1 MPPPMSEATE
11 LAELMSAVRNRPPD
25 DHTLAR
31 RRAAAAVRDITELV
45 LAGDADAGALVALA
59 EQLEEV
65 RAGSQL
71 RRGTSRYGP
80 ASEGPS
86 VVYLMNETHPV
97 GGLGNPV
104 ASPFHPSLDGDT
116 IRAELRFG
124 LAHEGTPGLVHGGF
138 VAATFDHLLGGAAI
152 RTGRPI
158 VTGTLTVRYL
168 RPTPLNTDLL
178 IECWPGESAGR
189 KVHTHGRLLAGDEVL
204 VEAEA
209 VFISVDVDRYTP
221 GDGPA
226 ASTSVRTVSAPG
238 KVGDTPET
246 AS

>member
-1 MPPPMSEATE
+1 MSDAPE
-11 LAELMSAVRNRPPD
+11 LADLVSAMRNRPPD
-25 DHTLAR
+25 DQTLAR

-45 LAGDADAGALVALA
+45 LTGDADTGALVALA
-59 EQLEEV
+59 EQLEHV
-65 RAGSQL
+65 RAASALQAAS
-71 RRGTSRYGP
+71 SRYGP

-152 RTGRPI
+152 RGGRPI
-158 VTGTLTVRYL
+158 VTGSLTVRYL

-178 IECWPGESAGR
+178 IECWPGEISGR
-189 KVHTHGRLLAGDEVL
+189 KVHTHGRLLDGEEVL

-209 VFISVDVDRYTP
+209 VFITVDVERYTP
-221 GDGPA
+221 GEGFE
-226 ASTSVRTVSAPG
+226 ASTSARTVSAPG
-238 KVGDTPET
+238 NVGDTPET

>member
-1 MPPPMSEATE
+1 MTEAAE
-11 LAELMSAVRNRPPD
+11 LAELMSAMRNRPPD
-25 DHTLAR
+25 DQTLAR
-31 RRAAAAVRDITELV
+31 RRAAAALRDLTELV
-45 LAGDADAGALVALA
+45 LAGDAGTEALVALA
-59 EQLEEV
+59 EELEQV
-65 RAGSQL
+65 RAASMLQAG
-71 RRGTSRYGP
+71 RSRYGP

-104 ASPFHPSLDGDT
+104 ATPFHPSLVDDT

-124 LAHEGTPGLVHGGF
+124 VAHEGTPGLVHGGF

-152 RTGRPI
+152 RSGRPI

-178 IECWPGESAGR
+178 IECWPGETSGR

-204 VEAEA
+204 AEAEA
-209 VFISVDVDRYTP
+209 VFITVDVERYTP
-221 GDGPA
+221 GTGPG
-226 ASTSVRTVSAPG
+226 ASASASTVSAAG
-238 KVGDTPET
+238 NVGETPDT

>member
-1 MPPPMSEATE
+1 MSEATE
-11 LAELMSAVRNRPPD
+11 LAELMATMHNRPPD
-25 DHTLAR
+25 KQTLAR
-31 RRAAAAVRDITELV
+31 RRAAAAVRAITELV
-45 LAGDADAGALVALA
+45 LAGDADARALVALA
-59 EQLEEV
+59 EQLELVHAESALQ
-65 RAGSQL
+65 AG
-71 RRGTSRYGP
+71 RSRYGP

-104 ASPFHPSLDGDT
+104 ASPFQPSLDGDT

-152 RTGRPI
+152 RSGRPI
-158 VTGTLTVRYL
+158 VTGSLTVRYL
-168 RPTPLNTDLL
+168 RPTPLDTDLL
-178 IECWPGESAGR
+178 IECWPGEISGR
-189 KVHTHGRLLAGDEVL
+189 KVHTHGKLLAGDEVL

-209 VFISVDVDRYTP
+209 LFITVDVDRYTP
-221 GDGPA
+221 GNGPG
-226 ASTSVRTVSAPG
+226 ASTSARTVSAPG
-238 KVGDTPET
+238 NVGDTPGT

>member
-1 MPPPMSEATE
+1 VG
-11 LAELMSAVRNRPPD
+11 SAIRSPRPS
-25 DHTLAR
+25 T
-31 RRAAAAVRDITELV
+31 
-45 LAGDADAGALVALA
+45 
-59 EQLEEV
+59 
-65 RAGSQL
+65 
-71 RRGTSRYGP
+71 
-80 ASEGPS
+80 
-86 VVYLMNETHPV
+86 
-97 GGLGNPV
+97 
-104 ASPFHPSLDGDT
+104 PSLDGDT
-116 IRAELRFG
+116 IGAELRFG

-168 RPTPLNTDLL
+168 RSTPLNTDLL

-209 VFISVDVDRYTP
+209 VFITVDVDRYTP

-226 ASTSVRTVSAPG
+226 ASTSARTSRRPATSATHPRPRADRTASTHPGRGRSAPRFEVAALAG
-238 KVGDTPET
+238 TT
-246 AS
+246 RR

>member
-1 MPPPMSEATE
+1 MSEATE
-11 LAELMSAVRNRPPD
+11 LAELIAAIRNRPPD
-25 DHTLAR
+25 DQTLAR
-31 RRAAAAVRDITELV
+31 RRAAAAVRAITELV
-45 LAGDADAGALVALA
+45 LTADADADELGVLA
-59 EQLEEV
+59 DQLEQIIAAARPRPV
-65 RAGSQL
+65 
-71 RRGTSRYGP
+71 TSRYGP
-80 ASEGPS
+80 ATEGPS
-86 VVYLMNETHPV
+86 LVYLMNETHPV

-104 ASPFHPSLDGDT
+104 AAPFNPSLDGDT
-116 IRAELRFG
+116 IRGELRFG

-152 RTGRPI
+152 SSGRPI

-178 IECWPGESAGR
+178 IECWPGETTGR

-209 VFISVDVDRYTP
+209 LFITVDVDRYTP
-221 GDGPA
+221 GDGG
-226 ASTSVRTVSAPG
+226 ASTSARTVSAPG
-238 KVGDTPET
+238 KVGDTPDT

>member
-1 MPPPMSEATE
+1 MSDALEI
-11 LAELMSAVRNRPPD
+11 AELMAAARNRPPD
-25 DHTLAR
+25 EQTLAR
-31 RRAAAAVRDITELV
+31 RRAAAAVRDLTELV
-45 LAGDADAGALVALA
+45 LAGDADAAALVVLA

-65 RAGSQL
+65 RAASSL
-71 RRGTSRYGP
+71 RPGTSRYGP
-80 ASEGPS
+80 ATEGPS

-104 ASPFHPSLDGDT
+104 ASPFHPSLDGKT
-116 IRAELRFG
+116 IRAEIRFG

-152 RTGRPI
+152 RSGRPI
-158 VTGTLTVRYL
+158 VTGTLTIRYL

-178 IECWPGESAGR
+178 IECWPGDTAGR
-189 KVHTHGRLLAGDEVL
+189 KVHTHGRLLAGDEIL

-209 VFISVDVDRYTP
+209 VFITVDVGRYTP
-221 GDGPA
+221 GDGPG
-226 ASTSVRTVSAPG
+226 ASTSASTVSAPG
-238 KVGDTPET
+238 NVGDTPET